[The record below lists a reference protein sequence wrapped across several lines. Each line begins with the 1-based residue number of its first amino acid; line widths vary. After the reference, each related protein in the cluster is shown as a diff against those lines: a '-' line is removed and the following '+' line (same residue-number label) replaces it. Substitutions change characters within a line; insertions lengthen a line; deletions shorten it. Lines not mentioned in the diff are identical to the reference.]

1 MMNFL
6 TTPPVIGYAF
16 HRLILTGSGKPDD
29 YEFLDVNEAF
39 EKLSGL
45 KKAELINYKAGQI
58 FTGNSEKYVQES
70 FAIYSRVAVNGGESS
85 FEYYSEYTEKWYQV
99 YVFANGDFHFTTFFL
114 DITENKKQIEQLKKS
129 EKNLIETRLQF
140 VADMSREIR
149 TRLNSLIG
157 FSELLEATLLL
168 PLQSKYVQSLKDS
181 AYDLLDLIRT
191 DRFIAEGEKMEVA
204 GEFSRRRFTGQV
216 KPSEKNKRVTIM
228 VVEDLLLNRKML
240 ESVLLKFM
248 SDIYLIKAVN
258 GNEAVKFYKE
268 QKPDI
273 ILMDV
278 NMPEMDGIEATKR
291 IRQMETETG
300 SHVPIIGISAGVL
313 PEEKSAC
320 IGAGM
325 DYFLSKPLKSAEL
338 KELLS
343 AYLNNQ
349 EFYAEKT

>member
-1 MMNFL
+1 
-6 TTPPVIGYAF
+6 
-16 HRLILTGSGKPDD
+16 
-29 YEFLDVNEAF
+29 
-39 EKLSGL
+39 
-45 KKAELINYKAGQI
+45 
-58 FTGNSEKYVQES
+58 
-70 FAIYSRVAVNGGESS
+70 
-85 FEYYSEYTEKWYQV
+85 
-99 YVFANGDFHFTTFFL
+99 
-114 DITENKKQIEQLKKS
+114 
-129 EKNLIETRLQF
+129 
-140 VADMSREIR
+140 
-149 TRLNSLIG
+149 
-157 FSELLEATLLL
+157 
-168 PLQSKYVQSLKDS
+168 
-181 AYDLLDLIRT
+181 
-191 DRFIAEGEKMEVA
+191 
-204 GEFSRRRFTGQV
+204 
-216 KPSEKNKRVTIM
+216 
-228 VVEDLLLNRKML
+228 
-240 ESVLLKFM
+240 M